1 MLLATVLALTAAVM
15 HAGWNLVAKRAEG
28 DRYLVLWAQFFAA
41 GLLTLPLLIAYELIW
56 GIPWQGYMWAAL
68 SGCVH
73 VPYVWLLARAYNI
86 GDFSVSYPVARGGG
100 AALAA
105 VGGVVALGDHL
116 SPLAIVGIGI
126 VVCGLTLLAYGA
138 HGVALGMALLAAVS
152 IGLYST
158 IDGKGARSTSEVI
171 GFVLATMCAGGITNT
186 AAALILR
193 RPAAMSAMFIANW
206 KRATVTGFASVVTY
220 GMVLVAFTYAPIG
233 YVTALRESSVVL
245 AALAGWRLL
254 GEGDHRRR
262 LTAAVVVFSGLVV
275 LVLGR

>member
-1 MLLATVLALTAAVM
+1 MLLATVLALSAAVL

-41 GLLTLPLLIAYELIW
+41 GLMTLPHVIGYQLIW
-56 GIPWQGYMWAAL
+56 GMPFQGYMWAAI

-73 VPYVWLLARAYNI
+73 VPYMWLLARAYNT
-86 GDFSVSYPVARGGG
+86 GDFSISYPVARGGG

-105 VGGVVALGDHL
+105 IGGVVALNDHL
-116 SPLAIVGIGI
+116 TGFEVLGIAI
-126 VVCGLTLLAYGA
+126 VVCGLILLAYGPR
-138 HGVALGMALLAAVS
+138 GRSLSLALMAAVA

-158 IDGKGARSTSEVI
+158 IDGKGVRSTPDAI
-171 GFVLATMCAGGITNT
+171 GFVLATMCFGGITNT
-186 AAALILR
+186 IAALVIR
-193 RPAAMSAMFIANW
+193 RPADMAVMFRANMP
-206 KRATVTGFASVVTY
+206 RAFVTGLATVVTY

-262 LTAAVVVFSGLVV
+262 ISAAVVVFSGLLV

>member
-1 MLLATVLALTAAVM
+1 MLLATVLALSAAVL
-15 HAGWNLVAKRAEG
+15 HAGWNLVAKRADG

-41 GLLTLPLLIAYELIW
+41 GLITLPLLIGYQLIW
-56 GIPWQGYMWAAL
+56 GMPWQGYAWAAA

-73 VPYVWLLARAYNI
+73 VPYMWLLARAYKT
-86 GDFSVSYPVARGGG
+86 GDFSISYPVARGGG

-105 VGGVVALGDHL
+105 IGGVVALHDHL
-116 SPLAIVGIGI
+116 TPLEIVGIGI
-126 VVCGLTLLAYGA
+126 VVCGLILLAYGA
-138 HGVALGMALLAAVS
+138 HGVSLALALLAAVS

-158 IDGKGARSTSEVI
+158 IDGKGVRSTDATI

-186 AAALILR
+186 TFALIIR
-193 RPAAMSAMFIANW
+193 RRADMSAMFRANW
-206 KRATVTGFASVVTY
+206 RRAFVTGLATVVTY

-262 LTAAVVVFSGLVV
+262 ISAAVVVFSGLLV

>member
-1 MLLATVLALTAAVM
+1 MLLATILALAAAVM
-15 HAGWNLVAKRAEG
+15 HAGWNLVAKRADG

-41 GLLTLPLLIAYELIW
+41 GLMTLPLLVGYQLIW
-56 GIPWQGYMWAAL
+56 GMPWQGYMWASI

-73 VPYVWLLARAYNI
+73 VPYMWLLARAYSL
-86 GDFSVSYPVARGGG
+86 GDFSISYPVARGGG

-105 VGGVVALGDHL
+105 TGGVIALGDHL
-116 SPLAIVGIGI
+116 SLPAVLGIGI
-126 VVCGLTLLAYGA
+126 VVCGLILLAYGA
-138 HGVALGMALLAAVS
+138 HGRSLGLALLAAVS

-158 IDGKGARSTSEVI
+158 IDGKGVRATPEVI
-171 GFVLATMCAGGITNT
+171 GFVLATMCAGAITNT
-186 AAALILR
+186 TFALIIR
-193 RPAAMSAMFIANW
+193 KPADMSSMFLANW
-206 KRATVTGFASVVTY
+206 WRAFVTGLATVVTY

-262 LTAAVVVFSGLVV
+262 LTAAAVVFAGLVV
-275 LVLGR
+275 LVVGR

>member
-1 MLLATVLALTAAVM
+1 MLLATVLALSAAVL
-15 HAGWNLVAKRAEG
+15 HAGWNLVAKRADG

-41 GLLTLPLLIAYELIW
+41 GLMTLPLLIGYQIIW
-56 GIPWQGYMWAAL
+56 GMPWQGYAWAAA

-73 VPYVWLLARAYNI
+73 VPYMWLLARAYKI
-86 GDFSVSYPVARGGG
+86 GDFSISYPVARGGG

-105 VGGVVALGDHL
+105 IGGVVALHDHL
-116 SPLAIVGIGI
+116 TALEVVGIGI
-126 VVCGLTLLAYGA
+126 VVCGLVLLAYGA
-138 HGVALGMALLAAVS
+138 HGASLGLALLAAVS
-152 IGLYST
+152 IGVYST
-158 IDGKGARSTSEVI
+158 IDGKGVRSTDETI
-171 GFVLATMCAGGITNT
+171 AFVLATMCAGGITNT
-186 AAALILR
+186 TFALIIR
-193 RPAAMSAMFIANW
+193 ERADMAEMFRANW
-206 KRATVTGFASVVTY
+206 RRAFITGLATVVTY

-262 LTAAVVVFSGLVV
+262 ISAAVVVFSGLLV

>member
-1 MLLATVLALTAAVM
+1 MLLATVLALAAAVL

-41 GLLTLPLLIAYELIW
+41 GLMTLPLLIGYQLIW
-56 GIPWQGYMWAAL
+56 GMPWQGYMWAAI

-73 VPYVWLLARAYNI
+73 VPYMYLLAHAYNY
-86 GDFSVSYPVARGGG
+86 GDFSISYPIARGGG

-105 VGGVVALGDHL
+105 IGGVIVLHDHL
-116 SPLAIVGIGI
+116 PPLAIAGIAI
-126 VVCGLTLLAYGA
+126 VVCGLVLLAYGA
-138 HGVALGMALLAAVS
+138 HGRSLGMALLAAVS

-158 IDGKGARSTSEVI
+158 IDGKGVRSNSDTI
-171 GFVLATMCAGGITNT
+171 AFVLATMAAGGITNT
-186 AAALILR
+186 TAVLLLR
-193 RPAAMSAMFIANW
+193 RPAAMSAMFRANW
-206 KRATVTGFASVVTY
+206 RRAFVTGLATIVTY
-220 GMVLVAFTYAPIG
+220 GMVLVAFRHAPIG

-262 LTAAVVVFSGLVV
+262 ISAAVVVLCGLIV
-275 LVLGR
+275 LVIGR

>member
-1 MLLATVLALTAAVM
+1 MLLATVLALSAAVL
-15 HAGWNLVAKRAEG
+15 HAGWNLVAKRADG

-41 GLLTLPLLIAYELIW
+41 GLLTTPLLIGYQIIW
-56 GIPWQGYMWAAL
+56 GMPLQAYLWAAL

-73 VPYVWLLARAYNI
+73 VPYMWLLARAYNT
-86 GDFSVSYPVARGGG
+86 GEFSVSYPVARGGG

-105 VGGVVALGDHL
+105 IGGVVALHDHL
-116 SPLAIVGIGI
+116 SPLAILGIAI
-126 VVCGLTLLAYGA
+126 VVCGLILLAYGA
-138 HGVALGMALLAAVS
+138 HGRSLGIALLAAVS
-152 IGLYST
+152 IGVYST
-158 IDGKGARSTSEVI
+158 IDGKGVRLAPDAI

-186 AAALILR
+186 TAAFIIR
-193 RPAAMSAMFIANW
+193 RPAEMSAMFVANW
-206 KRATVTGFASVVTY
+206 RRALVTGLASVVTY

-245 AALAGWRLL
+245 AAIAGWRLL

-262 LTAAVVVFSGLVV
+262 LSAAVVVFSGLLV

>member
-1 MLLATVLALTAAVM
+1 MLLATVLALSAAVL
-15 HAGWNLVAKRAEG
+15 HAGWNLVAKRADG

-41 GLLTLPLLIAYELIW
+41 GLMTLPLLIGYQLIW
-56 GIPWQGYMWAAL
+56 GMPWQGYAWAAT

-73 VPYVWLLARAYNI
+73 VPYMWLLARAYKT
-86 GDFSVSYPVARGGG
+86 GDFSISYPVARGGG

-105 VGGVVALGDHL
+105 IGGVVALHDHL
-116 SPLAIVGIGI
+116 TPFEVVGIGI
-126 VVCGLTLLAYGA
+126 VVCGLVLLAYGA
-138 HGVALGMALLAAVS
+138 HGASLALALLAAVS

-158 IDGKGARSTSEVI
+158 IDGKGVRSTDETI
-171 GFVLATMCAGGITNT
+171 AFVLATMCAGGITNT
-186 AAALILR
+186 TFALIIR
-193 RPAAMSAMFIANW
+193 RPADMSAMFRANW
-206 KRATVTGFASVVTY
+206 RRAFITGLATVVTY

-262 LTAAVVVFSGLVV
+262 ISAAVVVFSGLLV